1 MYIITGSTGLIGSSA
16 TEFFLKKNIQIIG
29 IDNDLRTY
37 FFGKVGSNKWKEK
50 KLKKYKLYNHFNID
64 IFERAGL
71 LSLPMKLSFSPF
83 GIDPYY
89 TRFSS
94 NFNLRLSDGTTYEGT
109 GVMEIMD
116 LH

>member
-50 KLKKYKLYNHFNID
+50 KLKKYKLY
-64 IFERAGL
+64 
-71 LSLPMKLSFSPF
+71 
-83 GIDPYY
+83 
-89 TRFSS
+89 
-94 NFNLRLSDGTTYEGT
+94 
-109 GVMEIMD
+109 
-116 LH
+116 